1 MISDAV
7 GVGGGLQDEGVA
19 GGHGD
24 GVHPHRH
31 HDGEVEGADAG
42 DHADGLADGVDVDAG
57 GDVEGVLA
65 LQGDV
70 DAAGEV
76 EGFAATLDLTDGV
89 GVVLAVL
96 LDDRLGQLVLVGQH
110 QFAHLEHDGG
120 ALGEGN
126 LGPLLLGRLGAGDG
140 VVEVGRAGGYQ
151 FTDDLAGG
159 GVLDGDRVGRLALV
173 GGAVDPVGDCGHVP
187 LPGFWGVQA
196 GPADC
201 FVPHRQ
207 QCRLHRVWVRP
218 VRWPDGR
225 NRRELCTYNNPP
237 ARYAPACR
245 DRGRRGGPGPG
256 GSPSR
261 IVETCIDNRR
271 GFS

>member
-7 GVGGGLQDEGVA
+7 GVGEAGFRMKALPVA
-19 GGHGD
+19 TAMGCIHIGTMTGKLK
-24 GVHPHRH
+24 GQMPATTPTGWRMVWMSTPV
-31 HDGEVEGADAG
+31 EMSKEYSPLSATLMAVVEG
-42 DHADGLADGVDVDAG
+42 LA
-57 GDVEGVLA
+57 
-65 LQGDV
+65 
-70 DAAGEV
+70 AA
-76 EGFAATLDLTDGV
+76 LDLADGV

-96 LDDRLGQLVLVGQH
+96 LDDRLGQLVLVGEH
-110 QFAHLEHDGG
+110 QLAHLEHDGG

-173 GGAVDPVGDCGHVP
+173 GGAVDPVGDFGHVP

-207 QCRLHRVWVRP
+207 QCRLHRVRVRP

-237 ARYAPACR
+237 VRDAPACR
-245 DRGRRGGPGPG
+245 GQGRPGRSDPDG
-256 GSPSR
+256 LPPR
-261 IVETCIDNRR
+261 VVEICIDNRC